1 MLYVGVVSEVRLVS
15 KGQRELMDHNLVD
28 SGLERSLNAA
38 QAAAEGVLETA
49 SGKASG
55 FGPSGFLCAYGFDR
69 GLAHECE
76 EESTKT
82 QDFRKARRFCGWMV

>member
-1 MLYVGVVSEVRLVS
+1 M
-15 KGQRELMDHNLVD
+15 
-28 SGLERSLNAA
+28 ERSLNAA

-82 QDFRKARRFCGWMV
+82 QEASEKHAVFAVEWFS

>member
-1 MLYVGVVSEVRLVS
+1 M
-15 KGQRELMDHNLVD
+15 
-28 SGLERSLNAA
+28 ERSLNAA